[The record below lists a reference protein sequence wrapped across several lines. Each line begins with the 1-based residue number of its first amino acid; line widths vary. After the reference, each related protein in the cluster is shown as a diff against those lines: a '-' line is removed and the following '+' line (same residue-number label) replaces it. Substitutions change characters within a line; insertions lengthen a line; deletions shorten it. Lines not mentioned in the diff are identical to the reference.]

1 MRNKNQEEN
10 WEKELAQFL
19 LSEEILFENEIGEG
33 WIKISEG
40 KQLTGEYQKIIN
52 KVAQLLKSE
61 KEMLL
66 ERIEKEMEDWRKIAD
81 KEETPFLSLL
91 NKDKAGFNDGWRLA
105 INRIY
110 NSWIKLKEDIKNENI

>member
-1 MRNKNQEEN
+1 MKNKNQKEN

-19 LSEEILFENEIGEG
+19 LSEEILFENEIGDG

-61 KEMLL
+61 KEKWLNLTL
-66 ERIEKEMEDWRKIAD
+66 ERIKLEEKKVHYISAFLEMSHEKIRQEANEMGYNQAIEDL
-81 KEETPFLSLL
+81 E
-91 NKDKAGFNDGWRLA
+91 
-105 INRIY
+105 
-110 NSWIKLKEDIKNENI
+110 KLKEEIKNEIPR

>member
-1 MRNKNQEEN
+1 MNPKNKNQQEN
-10 WEKELAQFL
+10 WEEKLTQFL

-61 KEMLL
+61 KEKWLNLTL
-66 ERIEKEMEDWRKIAD
+66 ER
-81 KEETPFLSLL
+81 
-91 NKDKAGFNDGWRLA
+91 
-105 INRIY
+105 
-110 NSWIKLKEDIKNENI
+110 IKLKEKKVHYISAFLEMSHEKIRQEANEMGYNQAIEDLEKLKEEIKKEL

>member
-1 MRNKNQEEN
+1 MKNKNQTKEN
-10 WEKELAQFL
+10 WEEKLTQFL

-61 KEMLL
+61 KEKWLNLTL
-66 ERIEKEMEDWRKIAD
+66 ER
-81 KEETPFLSLL
+81 
-91 NKDKAGFNDGWRLA
+91 
-105 INRIY
+105 
-110 NSWIKLKEDIKNENI
+110 IKLKEKKVHYISAFLEMSHEKIRQEANEMGYNQAIEDLEKLKKELKQPK

>member
-61 KEMLL
+61 KEKWENLTL
-66 ERIEKEMEDWRKIAD
+66 ER
-81 KEETPFLSLL
+81 
-91 NKDKAGFNDGWRLA
+91 
-105 INRIY
+105 
-110 NSWIKLKEDIKNENI
+110 IKLKEETKLFDEDEWSEGYKGGYNQAIADLEKLKEALKVETKK

>member
-1 MRNKNQEEN
+1 MNPKNKNQQEN
-10 WEKELAQFL
+10 WEEKLTQFL

-61 KEMLL
+61 KEKWLNLTL
-66 ERIEKEMEDWRKIAD
+66 ER
-81 KEETPFLSLL
+81 
-91 NKDKAGFNDGWRLA
+91 
-105 INRIY
+105 
-110 NSWIKLKEDIKNENI
+110 IKLKEKKVHYISAFLEMSHEKIRQEANEMGYNQAIEDLEKLKKELKQPK

>member
-1 MRNKNQEEN
+1 MKKEKIEN
-10 WEKELAQFL
+10 WEGKIYDFLSPVNLTMFREERTEKVISFIKE
-19 LSEEILFENEIGEG
+19 
-33 WIKISEG
+33 
-40 KQLTGEYQKIIN
+40 
-52 KVAQLLKSE
+52 LLKSE

-110 NSWIKLKEDIKNENI
+110 NSWIKLKEEIKKELKVETKK

>member
-19 LSEEILFENEIGEG
+19 LSEEILFENEIGDG

-52 KVAQLLKSE
+52 KVAQLLIKE
-61 KEMLL
+61 KTKDRQEIIEEIKKLIAKEML
-66 ERIEKEMEDWRKIAD
+66 ICHKE
-81 KEETPFLSLL
+81 
-91 NKDKAGFNDGWRLA
+91 N
-105 INRIY
+105 
-110 NSWIKLKEDIKNENI
+110 

>member
-1 MRNKNQEEN
+1 MKNKNQEEN

-61 KEMLL
+61 KEKARQ
-66 ERIEKEMEDWRKIAD
+66 EIIKEI
-81 KEETPFLSLL
+81 L
-91 NKDKAGFNDGWRLA
+91 NKMEIE
-105 INRIY
+105 INGRDITIY
-110 NSWIKLKEDIKNENI
+110 ELGDWLVKLKSQ

>member
-52 KVAQLLKSE
+52 KVAQILIQE
-61 KEMLL
+61 KTKN
-66 ERIEKEMEDWRKIAD
+66 RQKFIETIEDVCKGLPSIQRQ
-81 KEETPFLSLL
+81 
-91 NKDKAGFNDGWRLA
+91 
-105 INRIY
+105 
-110 NSWIKLKEDIKNENI
+110 LKEAIKDEK